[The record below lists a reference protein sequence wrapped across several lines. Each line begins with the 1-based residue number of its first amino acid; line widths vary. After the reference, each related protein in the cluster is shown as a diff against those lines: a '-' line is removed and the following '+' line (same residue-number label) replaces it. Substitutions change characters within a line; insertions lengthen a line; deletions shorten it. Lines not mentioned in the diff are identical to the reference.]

1 MRIPFAL
8 PLLTAMGLA
17 LSAQTAPEPA
27 APAAAPAAPAIKWR
41 GALWASGAASDR
53 QTADG
58 SLFLRSMDAGDG
70 HFALDALQ
78 LGADVTLTDG
88 WSLKFTLL
96 AGQDAKILNAS
107 SQDTGSIAYPEA
119 MLVWT
124 GAKDTLRFGR
134 MYTAMGMEVLDQTQN
149 ATASRGLLFT
159 YALPLAQVGL
169 NWHHAFT
176 PSWSSDLYL
185 YNGED
190 RVQDNNKGKT
200 AGLGF
205 TYNHGGAA
213 DKFVTVMAYSGPEQD
228 GLGAKTNTGAEGR
241 KRERLCLTAQW
252 VWGASTLQFEGEHA
266 QESFAAGA
274 IQASRG
280 TVDVKA
286 SWSGAGLIYKYQVN
300 EAWAAVARV
309 ETLKDDTGIR
319 LAWDPSVAAAYG
331 STRGA
336 ELQATGFSLGLERRW
351 KATFTRLEV
360 RQDRLNKDVLGKD
373 GKGFRDAT
381 SATWSLGTSF

>member
-1 MRIPFAL
+1 LRIPFAL

-41 GALWASGAASDR
+41 GALWASGAASDH

-78 LGADVTLTDG
+78 LGADVTLAEG

-96 AGQDAKILNAS
+96 AGQDAKILNAAS
-107 SQDTGSIAYPEA
+107 LDSGSIAFPEA

-134 MYTAMGMEVLDQTQN
+134 MYTAMGMEVLDHTQN

-159 YALPLAQVGL
+159 YAIPLTQVGL

-176 PSWSSDLYL
+176 PSWSSDLFL

-200 AGLGF
+200 AGLGL

-213 DKFVTVMAYSGPEQD
+213 DKFVTLMAYSGPEQD
-228 GLGAKTNTGAEGR
+228 GLAAKANTGAEGR

-266 QESFAAGA
+266 QEPFAAGA
-274 IQASRG
+274 IQGSRG
-280 TVDVKA
+280 TADVKA
-286 SWSGAGLIYKYQVN
+286 AWSGAGLIYKYQVN
-300 EAWAAVARV
+300 EAWAAVARA
-309 ETLKDDTGIR
+309 ETLKDDTGVR
-319 LAWDPSVAAAYG
+319 LSWDPTVAAAYG
-331 STRGA
+331 STRGV
-336 ELQATGFSLGLERRW
+336 ELQATGCSLGLERRW

-360 RQDRLNKDVLGKD
+360 RQDRLNKDVHGSD
-373 GKGFRDAT
+373 GKAFRDAT

>member
-1 MRIPFAL
+1 
-8 PLLTAMGLA
+8 MGMA
-17 LSAQTAPEPA
+17 LSAQTVPEPA
-27 APAAAPAAPAIKWR
+27 TPAAAAAPAPAGPAIKWR
-41 GALWASGAASDR
+41 GALWASGNTSDR
-53 QTADG
+53 ETADG

-70 HFALDALQ
+70 HFAVDGLQ
-78 LGADVTLTDG
+78 LGADVTLAEG
-88 WSLKFTLL
+88 WSMKFTLL
-96 AGQDAKILNAS
+96 AGQDAKILNAAS
-107 SQDTGSIAYPEA
+107 LDSGSIAFPEA

-159 YALPLAQVGL
+159 YAIPLAQVGL

-176 PSWSSDLYL
+176 PSWSSDLFL

-213 DKFVTVMAYSGPEQD
+213 DKFVTLMAYSGPEQD
-228 GLGAKTNTGAEGR
+228 GLAAKANTGAEGR

-252 VWGASTLQFEGEHA
+252 VWGASTLQLEGEHA
-266 QESFAAGA
+266 QEPFAASA
-274 IQASRG
+274 IQGSLGAA
-280 TVDVKA
+280 DVKA

-309 ETLKDDTGIR
+309 ETLKDDTGVR
-319 LAWDPSVAAAYG
+319 LSWDPTVAASYA

-336 ELQATGFSLGLERRW
+336 ELQATGFSLGMERRW

-360 RQDRLNKDVLGKD
+360 RQDRLNKDVHDGSGKA
-373 GKGFRDAT
+373 FRDAT